1 MECGTLLVH
10 LGKIKARKPLFFNG
24 FQAFCNYS
32 YSTTQEISYICGD
45 ETIDKST
52 FTTFYSSLIGLK
64 AQTKDESLVQAKDAE
79 FTAVFHMTDGDLTF
93 AYSPYDS
100 SFYYTVDED
109 GVPSLVNKNNVKTMV
124 ENYETLLAAKTE
136 DDSSSDTAE

>member
-1 MECGTLLVH
+1 MTTAIPQH
-10 LGKIKARKPLFFNG
+10 RKSVTP
-24 FQAFCNYS
+24 AAM
-32 YSTTQEISYICGD
+32 

-109 GVPSLVNKNNVKTMV
+109 GVPSLVNKNKR
-124 ENYETLLAAKTE
+124 EDHAGKLRETACGK
-136 DDSSSDTAE
+136 DGR

>member
-1 MECGTLLVH
+1 MKSESEKFDDQTRRHFLCRLKSCCRFGT
-10 LGKIKARKPLFFNG
+10 GRG
-24 FQAFCNYS
+24 
-32 YSTTQEISYICGD
+32 QEISYICGD
-45 ETIDKST
+45 ETIGKST

-124 ENYETLLAAKTE
+124 ENYDALLAAKTE
-136 DDSSSDTAE
+136 DDSSSDSAE